1 MMSRA
6 IRIDA
11 TGGAEALRVEEV
23 EVPAPG
29 PGEAQVRQ
37 SVCGVNFIDVYHR
50 NGLYPLP
57 ALPHGIGVEASG
69 VVEAVGPG
77 VVEVAVGDR
86 VAYAA
91 LPPGAYAELRNIAA
105 ERLIPLPDGID
116 DVVAGGTTLRGLT
129 AWYLLR
135 KTYPV
140 QRGSTILVHAA
151 AGGVGLLLCR
161 WADYL
166 GATVIGTVGSEEKA
180 QLAAEHGCHHPVV
193 YTRDDFPEQVRDL
206 TGGRGV
212 DVVYDSVG
220 AATFNGSLDSLR
232 VRGMMVSF
240 GNASGPVPP
249 FEPGLLAHKGSLF
262 FTRPLLFHYVAE
274 RRQLLGGAAAY
285 YDLVAG
291 GVIEPVVGRRY
302 PLERAADAHR
312 DLEERA
318 TTGATLLVV
327 ER

>member
-1 MMSRA
+1 MPQA
-6 IRIDA
+6 IRID
-11 TGGAEALRVEEV
+11 TPGDVDVMRVDRV
-23 EVPAPG
+23 DVGPPG

-37 SVCGVNFIDVYHR
+37 TVCGVNFIDVYHR

-57 ALPHGIGVEASG
+57 SFPHGLGVEAAG
-69 VVEAVGPG
+69 VVEAVGDG
-77 VVEVAVGDR
+77 VAEVAVGDR

-91 LPPGAYAELRNIAA
+91 LPAGAYAELRNVAA

-151 AGGVGLLLCR
+151 AGGVGLILCR

-166 GATVIGTVGSEEKA
+166 GATVIGTVGSDEKA

-193 YTRDDFPEQVRDL
+193 YTRDDFTEKVRDL

-220 AATFNGSLDSLR
+220 AATFDGSLDSLCC
-232 VRGMMVSF
+232 RGIMVSY

-249 FEPGLLAHKGSLF
+249 FDLSLLAQKGSLF
-262 FTRPLLFHYVAE
+262 LTRPLLFHYVAE

-291 GVIEPVVGRRY
+291 GVIEPRVGRRY

-312 DLEERA
+312 DLEARA
-318 TTGATLLVV
+318 TTGATVLVT
-327 ER
+327 E